1 MVKKRRGD
9 RILPY
14 PDHTSLRKIELMVR
28 KDEALRSKRVL
39 HFLAQQPSEVQNL
52 WISLTF
58 PLLTEEDRQK
68 FMKRRKSD

>member
-1 MVKKRRGD
+1 MAKSKN

-14 PDHTSLRKIELMVR
+14 PDETAVRKIELMVR

-39 HFLAQQPSEVQNL
+39 HFLARQPEEVRHL

-58 PLLTEEDRQK
+58 PLLTEEDRQRLLK
-68 FMKRRKSD
+68 AKGKR